1 MKKVIAMLVVF
12 CILATLLPVQLSN
25 ASASKVKAT
34 WLWNPYEL
42 VSQSSEV
49 LTFLQSNQVTDV
61 FLQIDQ
67 DLSHTI
73 YQSFIERASEQ
84 NINIHALDGAPT
96 WATQKGSAEY
106 QPLKNWL
113 RTYQSLSTENQRF
126 AGIHTDVE
134 PYLLSEWNT
143 SRQKTI
149 LYYQNS
155 VKAFQN
161 LAQELNI
168 AFAAD
173 IPFWFNEIPF
183 HNKTYGKNLLS
194 DWVQINTDIVTI
206 MAYRNFA
213 EGPNGIIELS
223 GDEINVAAK
232 LGKNVVIG
240 VETGYSEEGP
250 HLSFYN
256 HGQAVMEAELV
267 KVNAAFN
274 EFTSFQGVAIHHYG
288 SWKVLK

>member
-1 MKKVIAMLVVF
+1 MKKVITMMAAF
-12 CILATLLPVQLSN
+12 CILATLFPVQLSN
-25 ASASKVKAT
+25 ASDSQVKAT

-61 FLQIDQ
+61 FLQIDR
-67 DLSHTI
+67 DLPHTI

-106 QPLKNWL
+106 QPLINWL
-113 RTYQSLSTENQRF
+113 RSYQSLSTENQRF
-126 AGIHTDVE
+126 SGIHTDVE

-173 IPFWFNEIPF
+173 IPFWFDEISF
-183 HNKTYGKNLLS
+183 QNKSYGNGLLS
-194 DWVQINTDIVTI
+194 NWVQANTDIVTI

-213 EGPNGIIELS
+213 DGPNGIIQLS
-223 GDEINVAAK
+223 NNEIITGSK
-232 LGKNVVIG
+232 LGKKVVIG
-240 VETGYSEEGP
+240 VETGYSEEGS

-256 HGQAVMEAELV
+256 NGRATMETELT
-267 KVNAAFN
+267 KVNDAFN
-274 EFTSFQGVAIHHYG
+274 ESTSYHGIAIHHYA
-288 SWKVLK
+288 SWKELK